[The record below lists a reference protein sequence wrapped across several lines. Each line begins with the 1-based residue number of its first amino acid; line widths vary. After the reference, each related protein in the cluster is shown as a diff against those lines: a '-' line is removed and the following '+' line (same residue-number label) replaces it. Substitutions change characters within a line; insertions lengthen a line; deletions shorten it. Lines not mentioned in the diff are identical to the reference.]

1 MHDDGASPEEI
12 REAIY
17 EHEFTDIP
25 LR

>member
-1 MHDDGASPEEI
+1 MHEDGASPEEI